1 MNKFVKK
8 FTKFTRLDKDKCLKW
23 THSLNDLFTHSLEK
37 RNVTQNIKEKTM
49 KTRSSVKPMC
59 DKCKV
64 IKRKGRVAVI
74 CENPKHKQRQG

>member
-1 MNKFVKK
+1 MIYPKEELH
-8 FTKFTRLDKDKCLKW
+8 LDLSSTSEPSAEICLKR
-23 THSLNDLFTHSLEK
+23 TSKIKHNK
-37 RNVTQNIKEKTM
+37 YIKEKETIM